1 MSRRPNKKADD
12 DDDNA
17 SAASDENDDDSYMTL
32 MSAHT
37 KPPKIGETCPVLLL
51 FM

>member
-17 SAASDENDDDSYMTL
+17 SAASDDSYMTL

-37 KPPKIGETCPVLLL
+37 IPSHQK
-51 FM
+51 